1 MPAVSIWMIRFS
13 LIYLILTFVTGAAI
27 LVNKAFVIH
36 PAFWALLP
44 VHIEIAILG
53 WVFQF
58 VLGTAYWM
66 FPRYLKIE
74 KRGSIRSA
82 WLMVIALNLGVIIT
96 SLSFENTRI
105 VFAGR
110 ILLAGSVFLFIKL
123 MWNRVVSYRKHGS
136 ART

>member
-1 MPAVSIWMIRFS
+1 MPAVSIWMIRLS

-27 LVNKAFVIH
+27 LVNKAFAIH

-53 WVFQF
+53 WIFQF

-66 FPRYLKIE
+66 FPRYLEKE
-74 KRGSIRSA
+74 KRGSVRLA
-82 WLMVIALNLGVIIT
+82 WIMVISLNMGVIMT
-96 SLSFENTRI
+96 GLSFGSIRI
-105 VFAGR
+105 VFTGR
-110 ILLAGSVFLFIKL
+110 LLLIVSVLLFIKL

-136 ART
+136 VNT